1 MEGAPPYENV
11 SMDSAPLYENVE
23 NLLDVE
29 IPGQHRRA
37 DADVRADV
45 AKALRADPLV
55 PDTVKAEVTDGIVTL
70 TGAADHRYE
79 CKQAEFV
86 ARTVMGVADVENEVD
101 LVGPVPSQL
110 EVERSIRAALGP
122 DAAATDIAVTASP
135 GTVTLSGRV
144 HSWTQRHAAIGAAA
158 EVAGVRTVHDH
169 LAISP

>member
-1 MEGAPPYENV
+1 MDSSPGYENV
-11 SMDSAPLYENVE
+11 GMDSAPLYENVE

-79 CKQAEFV
+79 CKQADFV

-101 LVGPVPSQL
+101 LIGRVPASW
-110 EVERSIRAALGP
+110 RS
-122 DAAATDIAVTASP
+122 
-135 GTVTLSGRV
+135 SGR
-144 HSWTQRHAAIGAAA
+144 SGPRWDPTWRRPTSPSRHRPA
-158 EVAGVRTVHDH
+158 R
-169 LAISP
+169 